1 MRVDVLAIDRA
12 GSGDVHA
19 VKIVYQG
26 SDPENALEFV
36 VANIVIPPPPANILP
51 HFIYAAVVDNGLAAS
66 KYVPSEQIVKKLL
79 AEDGVGRIGILYVD
93 RTEDDPSVKTIL
105 KAERI
110 RSSKGIVELAHQY
123 VATHTANWEVF
134 D

>member
-1 MRVDVLAIDRA
+1 VRVDVLAIDRA

-26 SDPENALEFV
+26 SDTENALEFV

-93 RTEDDPSVKTIL
+93 RTEDDP
-105 KAERI
+105 
-110 RSSKGIVELAHQY
+110 
-123 VATHTANWEVF
+123 
-134 D
+134 